1 MKKKLFATLLLA
13 AGMVYSAVSVGI
25 SIGAPPPPRVVAI
38 PVSPGP
44 GYTWVGGYWYPVS
57 GRYVWHEGYWTRPP
71 YVGAI
76 WVGPQEWSP
85 FDAKNSSPG
94 PFPVLFPHFGASFP
108 TFISVFARTPRG
120 TGARFFCHFPAIF
133 TGFLPVLQTDS

>member
-13 AGMVYSAVSVGI
+13 AGMVYGAVSVGI
-25 SIGAPPPPRVVAI
+25 SIGAPPPPRVIAI
-38 PVSPGP
+38 PASPGP

-76 WVGPQEWSP
+76 WVGPHHDGRYFHDGYW
-85 FDAKNSSPG
+85 NG
-94 PFPVLFPHFGASFP
+94 PHGR
-108 TFISVFARTPRG
+108 IEHNHGWDRDRD
-120 TGARFFCHFPAIF
+120 R
-133 TGFLPVLQTDS
+133 DYRR